1 MLRVAWDLSPIAAH
15 ASTIVQAATDA
26 GDEIPE
32 DAIPPEL
39 PDEARFAYFAFNE
52 LATDRQVGMGRV
64 GLIPFSAL
72 DRYADRYGI
81 VDMDEFE
88 RFRMLI
94 RAIER
99 EQHKAGE
106 S

>member
-15 ASTIVQAATDA
+15 ASAIAQAATDA

-32 DAIPPEL
+32 DAIPPEI

-52 LATDRQVGMGRV
+52 FATDRQVGMGV
-64 GLIPFSAL
+64 GPIPFTAI
-72 DRYADRYGI
+72 DAYAHRYGI
-81 VDMDEFE
+81 AGDEFE
-88 RFRMLI
+88 RFRLLI
-94 RAIER
+94 RTIES
-99 EQHKAGE
+99 EQRRATE